1 MIVTLGEQIIVIC
14 SILLHNIFMNP
25 ILVISLLLGYFA
37 VLMGV
42 SLLQKS
48 KGPGN
53 EAFFSGNRRSPWYVV
68 SFGMI
73 GASLSGV
80 TFVSVPGM
88 VRSNDML
95 YMQTVLGFF
104 VGYVII
110 AEILLPVY
118 FKLDSPSIYSYL
130 KRRFGQ
136 HSYKTGASFFLLSK
150 IVGAAARLYVVVL
163 ILQVFILDS
172 WNVPFWLTATFVLL
186 MIWLYTHRSGI
197 KTIVWTDMFQTLCLL
212 GAMFLL
218 IVQACR
224 ALHLGAG
231 EAVSAICHDAHFRW
245 FEFGD
250 WHSKQHFVKQ
260 FFSGI
265 FIALVMTGLDQDM
278 MQKNLTIN
286 RLKDA
291 KRNIYAYGAAFLPVN
306 FLFMCLGVLLL
317 LFAAENGVALP
328 ASGDDILP
336 MFATQGYLGQ
346 AACILFVIGI
356 IAASFSSADSALTAL
371 TTSFCVDLLEKPS
384 DEALRRRVHI
394 GISLAMLAIVLVL
407 KAVNSTSLL
416 DAIYVIAGYT
426 YGPLLGLFAFGLT
439 TRRSINDRLVPLIAI
454 SSPLLCAGIQWI
466 STHFL
471 HYAMGYELL
480 ILNGF
485 LTFIAL
491 WFSKPQL
498 RNTDES

>member
-1 MIVTLGEQIIVIC
+1 MVESIIEDIMAPSFVI
-14 SILLHNIFMNP
+14 ILLA
-25 ILVISLLLGYFA
+25 GYFA

-48 KGPGN
+48 KVVGN
-53 EAFFSGNRRSPWYVV
+53 ESFFSGNRRSPWYVV

-118 FKLDSPSIYSYL
+118 FKQDSSSIYSYL
-130 KRRFGQ
+130 KQRFGQ
-136 HSYKTGASFFLLSK
+136 HTYKTGSSFFLLSK
-150 IVGAAARLYVVVL
+150 LIGAAARLYVAVL

-172 WNVPFWLTATFVLL
+172 WNVPFWLTATFILL
-186 MIWLYTHRSGI
+186 MIWLYTRRGGI
-197 KTIVWTDMFQTLCLL
+197 RTIVWTDMFQTLCLL
-212 GAMFLL
+212 GALILL

-224 ALHLGAG
+224 ALHLDAGGA
-231 EAVSAICHDAHFRW
+231 VTAICHNPHFHW
-245 FEFGD
+245 FEFAD

-278 MQKNLTIN
+278 MQKNLSIS

-317 LFAAENGVALP
+317 ILAAENGIALP
-328 ASGDDILP
+328 AAGDDILP

-371 TTSFCVDLLEKPS
+371 TTSFCVDLLEKPA
-384 DEALRRRVHI
+384 DEELRRRVHI
-394 GISLAMLAIVLVL
+394 GMSLAMLALVLVL
-407 KAVNSTSLL
+407 KAVNSTSVL
-416 DAIYVIAGYT
+416 DAIYMIAGYT
-426 YGPLLGLFAFGLT
+426 YGPLLGLFAFGLI
-439 TRRSINDRLVPLIAI
+439 TRRPVSDRLVPFIAVA
-454 SSPLLCAGIQWI
+454 SPLLCAGIQWL
-466 STHFL
+466 STHYL
-471 HYAMGYELL
+471 HYTLGYELL
-480 ILNGF
+480 MLNGL

-491 WFSKPQL
+491 RFSKF
-498 RNTDES
+498 N

>member
-1 MIVTLGEQIIVIC
+1 MAPSFVI
-14 SILLHNIFMNP
+14 ILL
-25 ILVISLLLGYFA
+25 VGYFA
-37 VLMGV
+37 ILMGV
-42 SLLQKS
+42 SLLQKP
-48 KGPGN
+48 KVAGN
-53 EAFFSGNRRSPWYVV
+53 ESFFSGNRSSPWYVV

-88 VRSNDML
+88 VRVNDML

-130 KRRFGQ
+130 KQRFGQ
-136 HSYKTGASFFLLSK
+136 HTYKTGSSFFLLSK
-150 IVGAAARLYVVVL
+150 LIGAAARLYVVVL

-172 WNVPFWLTATFVLL
+172 WNVPFWLTATFILL
-186 MIWLYTHRSGI
+186 MIWLYTRRGGI
-197 KTIVWTDMFQTLCLL
+197 RTIVWTDMFQTLCLL
-212 GAMFLL
+212 GAMILL
-218 IVQACR
+218 IIHACR
-224 ALHLGAG
+224 ALHLDAGGA
-231 EAVSAICHDAHFRW
+231 VTAICHDPHFHW
-245 FEFGD
+245 FEFAD
-250 WHSKQHFVKQ
+250 WQSKQHFVKQ

-278 MQKNLTIN
+278 MQKNLSIR

-291 KRNIYAYGAAFLPVN
+291 KRNIYTYGFAFLPVN

-317 LFAAENGVALP
+317 ILAAENGITLP

-394 GISLAMLAIVLVL
+394 GMSLAMLAIVLVL
-407 KAVNSTSLL
+407 NSVNSTSLL
-416 DAIYVIAGYT
+416 DAIYMIAGYT
-426 YGPLLGLFAFGLT
+426 YGPLLGLFAFGLI
-439 TRRSINDRLVPLIAI
+439 TRRPVCDKFVPFIAVA
-454 SSPLLCAGIQWI
+454 SPLLCAGIQWF
-466 STHFL
+466 STHYL
-471 HYAMGYELL
+471 HYTLGYELL
-480 ILNGF
+480 MLNGF
-485 LTFIAL
+485 LTFVALRFIAGL
-491 WFSKPQL
+491 PAGPCIPRPGTHTKQ
-498 RNTDES
+498 R

>member
-1 MIVTLGEQIIVIC
+1 
-14 SILLHNIFMNP
+14 
-25 ILVISLLLGYFA
+25 
-37 VLMGV
+37 MGV

-48 KGPGN
+48 KVAGN
-53 EAFFSGNRRSPWYVV
+53 ESFFSGNRRSPWYVV

-88 VRSNDML
+88 VRGNDML

-118 FKLDSPSIYSYL
+118 YKLDSPSIYSYL
-130 KRRFGQ
+130 KQRFGQ
-136 HSYKTGASFFLLSK
+136 HTYKTGSSFFLLSK
-150 IVGAAARLYVVVL
+150 LIGAAARLYVVAL

-172 WNVPFWLTATFVLL
+172 WSVPFWLTASFIIL
-186 MIWLYTHRSGI
+186 MIWLYTHHGGI

-212 GAMFLL
+212 GAMVLL

-224 ALHLGAG
+224 ALHLDACGFVT
-231 EAVSAICHDAHFRW
+231 AVCHDPHSRW

-250 WHSKQHFVKQ
+250 WQSKQHFVKQ
-260 FFSGI
+260 FLSGI

-278 MQKNLTIN
+278 MQKNLSIS

-291 KRNIYAYGAAFLPVN
+291 KRNIYTYGFAFLPVN
-306 FLFMCLGVLLL
+306 FLFMCLGILLL
-317 LFAAENGVALP
+317 IFAAENGIALP
-328 ASGDDILP
+328 AASDDILP
-336 MFATQGYLGQ
+336 LFATQGYLGQ
-346 AACILFVIGI
+346 AACVLFVIGI

-371 TTSFCVDLLEKPS
+371 TTSFCVDLLEKPA

-394 GISLAMLAIVLVL
+394 GMSLVMLAIVLVL
-407 KAVNSTSLL
+407 KTVNSTSLL
-416 DAIYVIAGYT
+416 DAIYMIAGYT
-426 YGPLLGLFAFGLT
+426 YGPLLGLFAFGLV
-439 TRRSINDRLVPLIAI
+439 TRRPVSDKLVPFIAVA
-454 SSPLLCAGIQWI
+454 SPLLCAGIKWLC
-466 STHFL
+466 THYL
-471 HYAMGYELL
+471 HYTLGYELL

-485 LTFIAL
+485 LTFVAL
-491 WFSKPQL
+491 RFLKFK
-498 RNTDES
+498 